1 MEVDRL
7 RCAEPCFSGYALAAE
22 VGYGL
27 PEHEQ
32 LGRIGGCDTVGALKI
47 FEALRGF
54 SPTNRYGLVIILI
67 GLAYV
72 VSAATHGSSAQSVV
86 VLVQL
91 LTVWIVFTVSE
102 SPVARRITGIAALIG
117 GLLTVIAWIAGSIKG
132 DKDVTRVLFVVS
144 AVLYVVAPVV
154 IVRHIIRRNVVDG
167 QTVLAAIAAYLL
179 IGMMFAFVF
188 LAVSAIQVSPP
199 FFGAQ
204 GPGSTSQ
211 DLFFSFVTLTTTG
224 YGNLVPEA
232 NPGQSLAV
240 LEAIVGQLFLV
251 TAVAK
256 VVTDWRR
263 PSSVGSKKPRPNRD

>member
-1 MEVDRL
+1 
-7 RCAEPCFSGYALAAE
+7 
-22 VGYGL
+22 
-27 PEHEQ
+27 
-32 LGRIGGCDTVGALKI
+32 VGALKVY
-47 FEALRGF
+47 EAFRGF

-67 GLAYV
+67 GLTYV
-72 VSAATHGSSAQSVV
+72 ATAAMHGSSAQSTV

-102 SPVARRITGIAALIG
+102 SPVARRITGIAVLVGALLIVIG
-117 GLLTVIAWIAGSIKG
+117 WIAGSIT
-132 DKDVTRVLFVVS
+132 DDRDITRVLFVVS
-144 AVLYVVAPVV
+144 ALLYLIAPVI

>member
-1 MEVDRL
+1 
-7 RCAEPCFSGYALAAE
+7 
-22 VGYGL
+22 
-27 PEHEQ
+27 
-32 LGRIGGCDTVGALKI
+32 VGALKI
-47 FEALRGF
+47 YEALRGF

-72 VSAATHGSSAQSVV
+72 VTAATHGSSAQSVV

-117 GLLTVIAWIAGSIKG
+117 GLLTVIAWIAGSIRG

-144 AVLYVVAPVV
+144 AVLYLVAPVV

-188 LAVSAIQVSPP
+188 LAVSAIQVTPP

-263 PSSVGSKKPRPNRD
+263 PSRVGSKKPRPNRD

>member
-7 RCAEPCFSGYALAAE
+7 PCAERCLSGYAVLAE
-22 VGYGL
+22 VGSGL
-27 PEHEQ
+27 PEPEQ

-47 FEALRGF
+47 YAALRGF
-54 SPTNRYGLVIILI
+54 SPTDRYGLVIVLI

-72 VSAATHGSSAQSVV
+72 VTAATHGSSAQSVV

-132 DKDVTRVLFVVS
+132 DKDVTRVLFAVS
-144 AVLYVVAPVV
+144 AVLYLVAPVV

-188 LAVSAIQVSPP
+188 LAVSAIQVTPP

-204 GPGSTSQ
+204 GPGSASQ

-263 PSSVGSKKPRPNRD
+263 PSSVGSKKTRPNGD

>member
-1 MEVDRL
+1 MLNGGRRTAAIL
-7 RCAEPCFSGYALAAE
+7 FSTPAEA
-22 VGYGL
+22 
-27 PEHEQ
+27 
-32 LGRIGGCDTVGALKI
+32 GRARVIQAYCRCDTVGTLNVY
-47 FEALRGF
+47 ETLRGF

-67 GLAYV
+67 GLTYV
-72 VSAATHGSSAQSVV
+72 VTAAMHGSSAQSVV

-91 LTVWIVFTVSE
+91 VTVWIVFTVSE
-102 SPVARRITGIAALIG
+102 SPVARRITGIAVLIG
-117 GLLTVIAWIAGSIKG
+117 GLLTVIAWIAGSIKS

-144 AVLYVVAPVV
+144 ALLYLIAPVV
-154 IVRHIIRRNVVDG
+154 IVRHIFRRSVVDG

-188 LAVSAIQVSPP
+188 LAVSAIQVTPP

-204 GPGSTSQ
+204 GAGTASQ

-251 TAVAK
+251 TTVAK

-263 PSSVGSKKPRPNRD
+263 PSRAGRKKPASHHD

>member
-1 MEVDRL
+1 M
-7 RCAEPCFSGYALAAE
+7 
-22 VGYGL
+22 
-27 PEHEQ
+27 
-32 LGRIGGCDTVGALKI
+32 GALNI
-47 FEALRGF
+47 YETLRGF

-67 GLAYV
+67 GLTYV
-72 VSAATHGSSAQSVV
+72 VTASMHGSSAQSVV

-102 SPVARRITGIAALIG
+102 SSVARRITGIAVVIG
-117 GLLTVIAWIAGSIKG
+117 ALLTVIAWIAGSIKD
-132 DKDVTRVLFVVS
+132 DKDVTRILFIAS
-144 AVLYVVAPVV
+144 ALLYLIAPII
-154 IVRHIIRRNVVDG
+154 IVRHVIRRTVVDG

-188 LAVSAIQVSPP
+188 LAVSAIQVTPP

-204 GPGSTSQ
+204 GPGSPSQ

-263 PSSVGSKKPRPNRD
+263 PSRVGRKKHGSNGD